1 MRGKKM
7 VDNVTVGGVCA
18 QSPSFVPD
26 LDGEKNKS
34 QLFVDDIVA
43 YLKSPSVY
51 SLEKEGPLNHFVN
64 HCSEVELGFY
74 SDGAYSILVSRSK
87 QQPEGMI
94 LTVSDADAINI
105 VHISVSPVLIK
116 FLDDIFTC
124 LHTYPDDESFTK
136 EQIKANSKYDIVD
149 YNCLLHFTGKPKSL
163 IECRHFALQYCI
175 DSMNEHTGKVPLK
188 AYYSSPEDIQKHIPF
203 ELEQQFNNLQK
214 NPPPGTC
221 VVASDKFGEAL
232 SVFFHRMEK
241 EKLTHMTAIVQSQT
255 HAMAV
260 RLRIKKT
267 PAGET
272 EYVVSFYDPNATNTA
287 VRYKANNCDSF
298 GSLQSFINIQQAKQ
312 KWVITD
318 ICSECVGIT
327 PYLPR
332 EQAHLLSGIEN
343 ELQPPLSPPALFLLM
358 RMGIYKNIVLFF
370 GKLKNSQEMTAS
382 KALDILAAKSP
393 EGIYGLCVLLYH
405 NTIDKFNEYI
415 TNLKELTRKY
425 NFSQEDLET
434 LLLAKDNLG
443 VSWIPRALKNN
454 QNKIVKAWLLAID
467 DFEKEFGVNKNEI
480 LLRIGKEIDSI
491 DDLNSAIR
499 TNDYNV
505 VSILLA
511 NIKAKM
517 FKNELNKEDILKLM
531 AAREKVA
538 GASDKWTKASGL
550 YSAIVKGHTEIV
562 AAWMETAE
570 VIASHYENDKDV
582 VRELLSLSR
591 NNAVCSL
598 YVASYKTMSKQVIDV
613 YLNAAIRLALQHGFT
628 FDEIVEQFTRDFDG
642 KSFSHVVEKADDIY
656 IGLWLK
662 IFKIVVGENENYLK
676 DVMMQLEAKNNEGKS
691 VISQANGNPVFKE
704 LFWKAIDEFNFPQ
717 EEFNRLKQYR
727 SL

>member
-1 MRGKKM
+1 M
-7 VDNVTVGGVCA
+7 VDNVTVSRVCI

-370 GKLKNSQEMTAS
+370 DKLKNSQEMTAS

-405 NTIDKFNEYI
+405 NTIDKFNDYI

-505 VSILLA
+505 VNILLA

-628 FDEIVEQFTRDFDG
+628 FDEILEQFTRDFDG
-642 KSFSHVVEKADDIY
+642 KSFSLAVEKADDIY
-656 IGLWLK
+656 GALA
-662 IFKIVVGENENYLK
+662 ENIQNC
-676 DVMMQLEAKNNEGKS
+676 G
-691 VISQANGNPVFKE
+691 
-704 LFWKAIDEFNFPQ
+704 W
-717 EEFNRLKQYR
+717 
-727 SL
+727 

>member
-1 MRGKKM
+1 M
-7 VDNVTVGGVCA
+7 VDNVTVSRVCI

-241 EKLTHMTAIVQSQT
+241 EKLTHMTAIDQSQT

-370 GKLKNSQEMTAS
+370 DKLKNSQEMTAS

-405 NTIDKFNEYI
+405 NTIDKFNDYI

-505 VSILLA
+505 VNILLA

-550 YSAIVKGHTEIV
+550 YSAIVKGHTKIV

-628 FDEIVEQFTRDFDG
+628 FDEILEQFTRDFDG
-642 KSFSHVVEKADDIY
+642 KSFSLAVEKADDIY
-656 IGLWLK
+656 GSLA
-662 IFKIVVGENENYLK
+662 ENIQNC
-676 DVMMQLEAKNNEGKS
+676 G
-691 VISQANGNPVFKE
+691 
-704 LFWKAIDEFNFPQ
+704 W
-717 EEFNRLKQYR
+717 
-727 SL
+727 

>member
-1 MRGKKM
+1 M
-7 VDNVTVGGVCA
+7 VDNVTVSRVCI

-370 GKLKNSQEMTAS
+370 DKLKNSQEMTAS

-505 VSILLA
+505 VNILLA

-570 VIASHYENDKDV
+570 VIASYYENDKDV

-591 NNAVCSL
+591 NNAACSL
-598 YVASYKTMSKQVIDV
+598 HIASFKKMSKEVIDV

-642 KSFSHVVEKADDIY
+642 KSFSHVVTNEDDIHM
-656 IGLWLK
+656 GLWLK

-691 VISQANGNPVFKE
+691 VISQANGNPVLKE
-704 LFWKAIDEFNFPQ
+704 LFWKAVGEFNFPQ
-717 EEFNRLKQYR
+717 EELNRLNQYR

>member
-1 MRGKKM
+1 M
-7 VDNVTVGGVCA
+7 VDNVTVSRVCI

-74 SDGAYSILVSRSK
+74 SDGAYSILVSRFK

-370 GKLKNSQEMTAS
+370 DKLKNSQEMTAS

-505 VSILLA
+505 VNILLA

-628 FDEIVEQFTRDFDG
+628 FDEILEQFTRDFDG
-642 KSFSHVVEKADDIY
+642 KSFSLAVEKADDIY
-656 IGLWLK
+656 MGLWLK

-676 DVMMQLEAKNNEGKS
+676 DVMMQLEAKNNEGKY
-691 VISQANGNPVFKE
+691 VISKANGNPVFKE

-717 EEFNRLKQYR
+717 EELNRLKQYR

>member
-1 MRGKKM
+1 M
-7 VDNVTVGGVCA
+7 VDNVTVSRVCI

-370 GKLKNSQEMTAS
+370 DKLKNSQEMTAS

-405 NTIDKFNEYI
+405 NTIDKFNDYM

-505 VSILLA
+505 VNILLA

-628 FDEIVEQFTRDFDG
+628 FDEILEQFTRDFDG
-642 KSFSHVVEKADDIY
+642 KSFSLAVEKADDIY
-656 IGLWLK
+656 GSLA
-662 IFKIVVGENENYLK
+662 ENIQNC
-676 DVMMQLEAKNNEGKS
+676 G
-691 VISQANGNPVFKE
+691 
-704 LFWKAIDEFNFPQ
+704 W
-717 EEFNRLKQYR
+717 
-727 SL
+727 

>member
-1 MRGKKM
+1 M
-7 VDNVTVGGVCA
+7 VDNVTVGSVCA
-18 QSPSFVPD
+18 QSPSFMPD
-26 LDGEKNKS
+26 LDGGKNKT
-34 QLFVDDIVA
+34 QLIVDDIVA
-43 YLKSPSVY
+43 YLKNPSVY

-64 HCSEVELGFY
+64 YCSEVELGFY

-105 VHISVSPVLIK
+105 VHISVSPALIK

-136 EQIKANSKYDIVD
+136 EQIKANSKYDVIN
-149 YNCLLHFTGKPKSL
+149 YNCKIFFNEKPENE
-163 IECRHFALQYCI
+163 IVCRHLSLQYCI

-203 ELEQQFNNLQK
+203 ELEQQFDNLQK

-221 VVASDKFGEAL
+221 VVACDKFGEAL

-241 EKLTHMTAIVQSQT
+241 EKLTHMAAIVQSQT

-298 GSLQSFINIQQAKQ
+298 GSLRSFMNIKQAQK
-312 KWVITD
+312 KWVMTE
-318 ICSECVGIT
+318 ICSDCVGIT

-332 EQAHLLSGIEN
+332 EQAHLLSGINN
-343 ELQPPLSPPALFLLM
+343 ELQPPLSPLALHLLIQ
-358 RMGIYKNIVLFF
+358 MGMHENIVLFF
-370 GKLKNSQEMTAS
+370 DKFKNSQEMTAS
-382 KALDILAAKSP
+382 KVLAAKSIT
-393 EGIYGLCVLLYH
+393 GTYGLYVLWYQ
-405 NTIDKFNEYI
+405 NSIDVFNEFI
-415 TNLKELTRKY
+415 INLKELTRKY
-425 NFSQEDLET
+425 NFSHSDLENI
-434 LLLAKDNLG
+434 LLAKDYLG
-443 VSWIPRALKNN
+443 VSWIPKALRNN
-454 QNKIVKAWLLAID
+454 QNKIVKEWLLAID

-480 LLRIGKEIDSI
+480 LRSVGKEIDSI
-491 DDLNSAIR
+491 YDLNSAIR
-499 TNDYNV
+499 TNNYNV
-505 VSILLA
+505 VNILLA

-517 FKNELNKEDILKLM
+517 FKNEINKEDILKLM
-531 AAREKVA
+531 AAREWT
-538 GASDKWTKASGL
+538 GESDKWTKASGL

-591 NNAVCSL
+591 NNAACSL
-598 YVASYKTMSKQVIDV
+598 HIASFKKMSKEVIDI
-613 YLNAAIRLALQHGFT
+613 YLNAAIRLALQHGFS

-642 KSFSHVVEKADDIY
+642 KSFSHVVNNGDDIHM
-656 IGLWLK
+656 GLWLK

-676 DVMMQLEAKNNEGKS
+676 DVMMQLEEKNNEGKS
-691 VISQANGNPVFKE
+691 VISLANGNPVLKE
-704 LFWKAIDEFNFPQ
+704 LFWKAVDEFNFPQ
-717 EEFNRLKQYR
+717 EELNRLKQYR

>member
-370 GKLKNSQEMTAS
+370 DKLKNSQEMTAS

-656 IGLWLK
+656 MGLWLK

>member
-1 MRGKKM
+1 M
-7 VDNVTVGGVCA
+7 VDNVTVGSVCA
-18 QSPSFVPD
+18 QSPSFMPD
-26 LDGEKNKS
+26 LDGGKNKT
-34 QLFVDDIVA
+34 QLIVDDIVA
-43 YLKSPSVY
+43 YLKNPSVY

-64 HCSEVELGFY
+64 YCSEVELGFY
-74 SDGAYSILVSRSK
+74 SDGAYSILVSRFK

-105 VHISVSPVLIK
+105 VHISVSPALIK

-136 EQIKANSKYDIVD
+136 EQIKANSKYDVIN
-149 YNCLLHFTGKPKSL
+149 YNCKIFFNEKPENE
-163 IECRHFALQYCI
+163 IVCRHLSLQYCI

-203 ELEQQFNNLQK
+203 ELEQQFDNLQK

-221 VVASDKFGEAL
+221 VVACDKFGEAL

-241 EKLTHMTAIVQSQT
+241 EKLTHMAAIVQSQT

-298 GSLQSFINIQQAKQ
+298 GSLRSFMNIKQAQK
-312 KWVITD
+312 KWVMTE
-318 ICSECVGIT
+318 ICSDCVGIT

-332 EQAHLLSGIEN
+332 EQAHLLSGINN
-343 ELQPPLSPPALFLLM
+343 ELQPPLSPLALHLLIQ
-358 RMGIYKNIVLFF
+358 MGMHENIVLFF
-370 GKLKNSQEMTAS
+370 DKFKNSQEMTAS
-382 KALDILAAKSP
+382 KVLAAKSIT
-393 EGIYGLCVLLYH
+393 GTYGLYVLWYQ
-405 NTIDKFNEYI
+405 NSIDVFNEFI
-415 TNLKELTRKY
+415 INLKELTRKY
-425 NFSQEDLET
+425 NFSHSNLENI
-434 LLLAKDNLG
+434 LLAKDYLG
-443 VSWIPRALKNN
+443 VSWIPKALRNN
-454 QNKIVKAWLLAID
+454 QNKIVKEWLLAID

-480 LLRIGKEIDSI
+480 LRSVGKEIDSI
-491 DDLNSAIR
+491 YDLNSAIR
-499 TNDYNV
+499 TNNYNV
-505 VSILLA
+505 VNILLA

-517 FKNELNKEDILKLM
+517 FKNEINKEDILKLM
-531 AAREKVA
+531 AAREWT
-538 GASDKWTKASGL
+538 GESDKWTKASGL

-591 NNAVCSL
+591 NNAACSL
-598 YVASYKTMSKQVIDV
+598 HIASFKKMSKEVIDV
-613 YLNAAIRLALQHGFT
+613 YLNAAIRLALQHGFS

-642 KSFSHVVEKADDIY
+642 KSFSHVVNNGDDIHM
-656 IGLWLK
+656 GLWLK

-676 DVMMQLEAKNNEGKS
+676 DVMMQLEEKNNEGKS
-691 VISQANGNPVFKE
+691 VISLANGNPVLKE
-704 LFWKAIDEFNFPQ
+704 LFWKAVDEFNFPQ
-717 EEFNRLKQYR
+717 EELNRLKQYS

>member
-7 VDNVTVGGVCA
+7 VDNVTVGSVCA
-18 QSPSFVPD
+18 QSPSFMPD
-26 LDGEKNKS
+26 LDGGKNKT

-43 YLKSPSVY
+43 YLKNPSVY

-64 HCSEVELGFY
+64 YCSEVELGFY

-105 VHISVSPVLIK
+105 VHISVSPALIK

-136 EQIKANSKYDIVD
+136 EQIKANSKYDVIN
-149 YNCLLHFTGKPKSL
+149 YNCKIFFNEKPENE
-163 IECRHFALQYCI
+163 IVCRHLSLQYCI

-203 ELEQQFNNLQK
+203 ELEQQFDNLQK

-221 VVASDKFGEAL
+221 VVACDKFGEAL

-241 EKLTHMTAIVQSQT
+241 EKLTHMAAIVQSQT

-298 GSLQSFINIQQAKQ
+298 GSLRSFMNIKQAQK
-312 KWVITD
+312 KWVMTE
-318 ICSECVGIT
+318 ICSDCVGIT

-332 EQAHLLSGIEN
+332 EQAHLLSGINN
-343 ELQPPLSPPALFLLM
+343 ELQPPLSPLALHLLIQ
-358 RMGIYKNIVLFF
+358 MGMHENIVLFF
-370 GKLKNSQEMTAS
+370 DKFKNSQEMTAS
-382 KALDILAAKSP
+382 KVLAAKSIT
-393 EGIYGLCVLLYH
+393 GTYGLYVLWYQ
-405 NTIDKFNEYI
+405 NSIDVFNEFI
-415 TNLKELTRKY
+415 INLKELTRKY
-425 NFSQEDLET
+425 NFSHSDLENI
-434 LLLAKDNLG
+434 LLAKDYLG
-443 VSWIPRALKNN
+443 VSWIPKALRNN
-454 QNKIVKAWLLAID
+454 QNKIVKEWLLAID

-480 LLRIGKEIDSI
+480 LRSVGKEIDSI
-491 DDLNSAIR
+491 YDLNSAIR
-499 TNDYNV
+499 TNNYNV
-505 VSILLA
+505 VNILLA

-517 FKNELNKEDILKLM
+517 FKNEINKEDILKLM
-531 AAREKVA
+531 AAREWT
-538 GASDKWTKASGL
+538 GESDKWTKASGL

-591 NNAVCSL
+591 NNAACSL
-598 YVASYKTMSKQVIDV
+598 HIASFKKMSKEVIDV
-613 YLNAAIRLALQHGFT
+613 YLNAAIRLALQHGFS

-642 KSFSHVVEKADDIY
+642 KSFSHVVNNGDDIHM
-656 IGLWLK
+656 GLWLK

-676 DVMMQLEAKNNEGKS
+676 DVMMQLEEKNNEGKS
-691 VISQANGNPVFKE
+691 VISLANGNPVLKE
-704 LFWKAIDEFNFPQ
+704 LFWKAVDEFNFPQ
-717 EEFNRLKQYR
+717 EELNRLKQYR

>member
-1 MRGKKM
+1 M
-7 VDNVTVGGVCA
+7 VDNVTVSRVCI

-370 GKLKNSQEMTAS
+370 NKLKNSQEMTAS

-505 VSILLA
+505 VNILLA

-628 FDEIVEQFTRDFDG
+628 FDEILEQFTRDFDG
-642 KSFSHVVEKADDIY
+642 KSFSHVVTNEDDIHM
-656 IGLWLK
+656 GLWLK

-676 DVMMQLEAKNNEGKS
+676 DVMMQLEAKNNEGKY
-691 VISQANGNPVFKE
+691 VISKANGNPVFKE

-717 EEFNRLKQYR
+717 EELNRLKQYR

>member
-1 MRGKKM
+1 M
-7 VDNVTVGGVCA
+7 VDNVTVSRVCI

-370 GKLKNSQEMTAS
+370 DKLKNSQEMTAS
-382 KALDILAAKSP
+382 KVLDILAAKSP

-405 NTIDKFNEYI
+405 NTIDKFNDYI

-505 VSILLA
+505 VNILLA

-550 YSAIVKGHTEIV
+550 YSAIVKGHTKIV

-628 FDEIVEQFTRDFDG
+628 FDEILEQFTRDFDG
-642 KSFSHVVEKADDIY
+642 KSFSLAVEKADDIY
-656 IGLWLK
+656 GSLA
-662 IFKIVVGENENYLK
+662 ENIQNC
-676 DVMMQLEAKNNEGKS
+676 G
-691 VISQANGNPVFKE
+691 
-704 LFWKAIDEFNFPQ
+704 W
-717 EEFNRLKQYR
+717 
-727 SL
+727 

>member
-1 MRGKKM
+1 M
-7 VDNVTVGGVCA
+7 VDNVTVGSVCA
-18 QSPSFVPD
+18 QSPSFMPD
-26 LDGEKNKS
+26 LDGGKNKT
-34 QLFVDDIVA
+34 QLIVDDIVA
-43 YLKSPSVY
+43 YLKNPSVY

-64 HCSEVELGFY
+64 YFSEVELGFY

-105 VHISVSPVLIK
+105 VHISVSPALIK

-136 EQIKANSKYDIVD
+136 EQIKANSKYDVIN
-149 YNCLLHFTGKPKSL
+149 YNCKIFFNEKPENE
-163 IECRHFALQYCI
+163 IVCRHLSLQYCI

-203 ELEQQFNNLQK
+203 ELEQQFDNLQK

-221 VVASDKFGEAL
+221 VVACDKFGEAL

-241 EKLTHMTAIVQSQT
+241 EKLTHMAAIVQSQT

-298 GSLQSFINIQQAKQ
+298 GSLRSFMNIKQAQK
-312 KWVITD
+312 KWVMTE
-318 ICSECVGIT
+318 ICSDCVGIT

-332 EQAHLLSGIEN
+332 EQAHLLSGINN
-343 ELQPPLSPPALFLLM
+343 ELQPPLSPLALHLLIQ
-358 RMGIYKNIVLFF
+358 MGMHENIVLFF
-370 GKLKNSQEMTAS
+370 DKFKNSQEMTAS
-382 KALDILAAKSP
+382 KVLAAKSIT
-393 EGIYGLCVLLYH
+393 GTYGLYVLWYQ
-405 NTIDKFNEYI
+405 NSIDVFNEFI
-415 TNLKELTRKY
+415 INLKELTRKY
-425 NFSQEDLET
+425 NFSHSDLENI
-434 LLLAKDNLG
+434 LLAKDYLG
-443 VSWIPRALKNN
+443 VSWIPKALRNN
-454 QNKIVKAWLLAID
+454 QNKIVKEWLLAID

-480 LLRIGKEIDSI
+480 LRSVGKEIDSI
-491 DDLNSAIR
+491 YDLNSAIR
-499 TNDYNV
+499 TNNYNV
-505 VSILLA
+505 VNILLA

-517 FKNELNKEDILKLM
+517 FKNEINKEDILKLM
-531 AAREKVA
+531 AAREWT
-538 GASDKWTKASGL
+538 GESDKWTKASGL

-591 NNAVCSL
+591 NNAACSL
-598 YVASYKTMSKQVIDV
+598 HIASFKKMSKEVIDV
-613 YLNAAIRLALQHGFT
+613 YLNAAIRLALQHGFS

-642 KSFSHVVEKADDIY
+642 KSFSHVVNNGDDIHM
-656 IGLWLK
+656 GLWLK

-676 DVMMQLEAKNNEGKS
+676 DVMMQLEEKNNEGKS
-691 VISQANGNPVFKE
+691 VISLANGNPVLKE
-704 LFWKAIDEFNFPQ
+704 LFWKAVDEFNFPQ
-717 EEFNRLKQYR
+717 EELNRLKQYR

>member
-1 MRGKKM
+1 M
-7 VDNVTVGGVCA
+7 VDNVTVSRVCI

-312 KWVITD
+312 KWVMTD

-370 GKLKNSQEMTAS
+370 DKLKNSQEMTAS

-405 NTIDKFNEYI
+405 NTIDKFNDYI

-505 VSILLA
+505 VNILLA

-550 YSAIVKGHTEIV
+550 YSAIVKGHTKIV

-628 FDEIVEQFTRDFDG
+628 FDEILEQFTRDFDG
-642 KSFSHVVEKADDIY
+642 KSFSLAVEKADDIY
-656 IGLWLK
+656 GSLA
-662 IFKIVVGENENYLK
+662 ENIQNC
-676 DVMMQLEAKNNEGKS
+676 G
-691 VISQANGNPVFKE
+691 
-704 LFWKAIDEFNFPQ
+704 W
-717 EEFNRLKQYR
+717 
-727 SL
+727 

>member
-1 MRGKKM
+1 M
-7 VDNVTVGGVCA
+7 VDNVTVGSVCA
-18 QSPSFVPD
+18 QSPSFMPD
-26 LDGEKNKS
+26 LDGGKNKT
-34 QLFVDDIVA
+34 QLIVDDIVA
-43 YLKSPSVY
+43 YLKNPSVY

-64 HCSEVELGFY
+64 YCSEVELGFY

-105 VHISVSPVLIK
+105 VHISVSPALIK

-136 EQIKANSKYDIVD
+136 EQIKANSKYDVIN
-149 YNCLLHFTGKPKSL
+149 YNCKIFFNEKPENE
-163 IECRHFALQYCI
+163 IVCRHLSLQYCI

-203 ELEQQFNNLQK
+203 ELEQQFDNLQK

-221 VVASDKFGEAL
+221 VVACDKFGEAL

-241 EKLTHMTAIVQSQT
+241 EKLTHMAAIVQSQT

-272 EYVVSFYDPNATNTA
+272 EYAVSFYDPNATNTA

-298 GSLQSFINIQQAKQ
+298 GSLRSFMNIKQAQK
-312 KWVITD
+312 KWVMTE
-318 ICSECVGIT
+318 ICSDCVGIT

-332 EQAHLLSGIEN
+332 EQAHLLSGINN
-343 ELQPPLSPPALFLLM
+343 ELQPPLSPLALHLLIQ
-358 RMGIYKNIVLFF
+358 MGMHENIVLFF
-370 GKLKNSQEMTAS
+370 DKFKNSQEMTAS
-382 KALDILAAKSP
+382 KVLAAKSIT
-393 EGIYGLCVLLYH
+393 GTYGLYVLWYQ
-405 NTIDKFNEYI
+405 NSIDVFNEFI
-415 TNLKELTRKY
+415 INLKELTRKY
-425 NFSQEDLET
+425 NFSHSDLENI
-434 LLLAKDNLG
+434 LLAKDYLG
-443 VSWIPRALKNN
+443 VSWIPKALRNN
-454 QNKIVKAWLLAID
+454 QNKIVKEWLLAID

-480 LLRIGKEIDSI
+480 LRSVGKEIDSI
-491 DDLNSAIR
+491 YDLNSAIR
-499 TNDYNV
+499 TNNYNV
-505 VSILLA
+505 VNILLA

-517 FKNELNKEDILKLM
+517 FKNEINKEDILKLM
-531 AAREKVA
+531 AAREWT
-538 GASDKWTKASGL
+538 GESDKWTKASGL

-591 NNAVCSL
+591 NNAACSL
-598 YVASYKTMSKQVIDV
+598 HIASFKKMSKEVIDV
-613 YLNAAIRLALQHGFT
+613 YLNAAIRLALQHGFS

-642 KSFSHVVEKADDIY
+642 KSFSHVVNNGDDIHM
-656 IGLWLK
+656 GLWLK

-676 DVMMQLEAKNNEGKS
+676 DVMMQLEEKNNEGKS
-691 VISQANGNPVFKE
+691 VISLANGNPVLKE
-704 LFWKAIDEFNFPQ
+704 LFWKAVDEFNFPQ
-717 EEFNRLKQYR
+717 EELNRLKQYR

>member
-1 MRGKKM
+1 M

-358 RMGIYKNIVLFF
+358 RMGIHENIVLFF
-370 GKLKNSQEMTAS
+370 DKLKNSQEMTAS

-656 IGLWLK
+656 MGLWLK

>member
-1 MRGKKM
+1 M
-7 VDNVTVGGVCA
+7 VDNVTVSRVCI

-370 GKLKNSQEMTAS
+370 DKLKNSQEMTAS

-393 EGIYGLCVLLYH
+393 EGIYGVCVLLYH
-405 NTIDKFNEYI
+405 NTIDKFNDYI

-505 VSILLA
+505 VNILLA

-550 YSAIVKGHTEIV
+550 YSAIVKGHTKIV

-628 FDEIVEQFTRDFDG
+628 FDEILEQFTRDFDG
-642 KSFSHVVEKADDIY
+642 KSFSLAVEKADDIY
-656 IGLWLK
+656 GSLA
-662 IFKIVVGENENYLK
+662 ENIQNC
-676 DVMMQLEAKNNEGKS
+676 G
-691 VISQANGNPVFKE
+691 
-704 LFWKAIDEFNFPQ
+704 W
-717 EEFNRLKQYR
+717 
-727 SL
+727 